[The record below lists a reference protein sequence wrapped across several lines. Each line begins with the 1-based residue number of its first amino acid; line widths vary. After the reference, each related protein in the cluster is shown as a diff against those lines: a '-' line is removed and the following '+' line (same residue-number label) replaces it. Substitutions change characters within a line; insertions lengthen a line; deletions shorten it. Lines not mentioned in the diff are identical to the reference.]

1 MSYLLLIAETQ
12 ADLDRRSDL
21 VKAASLWGAWKAYS
35 EALREAGVFVKTF
48 CRQHFEMNQRKTHE

>member
-35 EALREAGVFVKTF
+35 EALREAGVFVK
-48 CRQHFEMNQRKTHE
+48 RSAVNILK

>member
-21 VKAASLWGAWKAYS
+21 VKAASLWGA
-35 EALREAGVFVKTF
+35 
-48 CRQHFEMNQRKTHE
+48 